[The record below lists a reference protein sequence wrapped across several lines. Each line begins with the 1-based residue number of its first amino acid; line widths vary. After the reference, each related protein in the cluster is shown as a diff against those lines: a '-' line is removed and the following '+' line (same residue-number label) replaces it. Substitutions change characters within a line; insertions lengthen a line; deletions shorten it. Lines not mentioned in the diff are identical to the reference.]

1 MIILRNNFPSLFSKT
16 KRIQVKKRE
25 RIKVKKMEK
34 VKNWEGEGG
43 YVIRFKFYDNSK
55 KQFSFNFGQN
65 RSEKEERISIEAIY
79 SK

>member
-1 MIILRNNFPSLFSKT
+1 MVEFGQIEA
-16 KRIQVKKRE
+16 KKQE
-25 RIKVKKMEK
+25 NIKSQKHKVKATSNKDTK
-34 VKNWEGEGG
+34 IQWFGGG

-65 RSEKEERISIEAIY
+65 QSKKEERISIEAIY